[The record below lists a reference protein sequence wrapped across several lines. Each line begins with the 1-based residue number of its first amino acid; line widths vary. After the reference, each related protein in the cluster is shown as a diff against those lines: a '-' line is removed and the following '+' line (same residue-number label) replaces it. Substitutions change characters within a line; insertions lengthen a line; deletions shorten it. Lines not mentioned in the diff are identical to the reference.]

1 MEKRNV
7 QLDMRSSEENKNL
20 ARCAQ
25 GEIIEFT
32 LWGKDRRAVISPTKK
47 DFRYIFF
54 PLGWDWELVKGL
66 GADSVLPMR
75 LSATPFLSL
84 ASTGVVGT
92 DSQRRVG

>member
-1 MEKRNV
+1 M

-32 LWGKDRRAVISPTKK
+32 LWEKDRRAVISPTKK
-47 DFRYIFF
+47 DLRYIFF

-75 LSATPFLSL
+75 LSAIPFLSL
-84 ASTGVVGT
+84 ASSGVVGTDVVGT

>member
-7 QLDMRSSEENKNL
+7 QLDMRSGEGNANL

-25 GEIIEFT
+25 GEIVQFT
-32 LWGKDRRAVISPTKK
+32 LRGKDRRAVVSPTKK

-54 PLGWDWELVKGL
+54 PLGWDWEFVKGL
-66 GADSVLPMR
+66 GPDSVLSIR

-84 ASTGVVGT
+84 ASSGVVG
-92 DSQRRVG
+92 DG